1 MSPPG
6 APRAPEDQA
15 ADIVM
20 PEMHGLDL
28 ADRAMANIPN
38 LRIVLMTGHAP
49 EPTVQFAGPPQR
61 IRFPN
66 ADCTSSTANAAE
78 ALRSSRMGLASTTS
92 SDVITPESDSI
103 SMRRCAS
110 R

>member
-1 MSPPG
+1 MPAWSPSTS
-6 APRAPEDQA
+6 
-15 ADIVM
+15 
-20 PEMHGLDL
+20 
-28 ADRAMANIPN
+28 
-38 LRIVLMTGHAP
+38 LRVT
-49 EPTVQFAGPPQR
+49 QRR

-78 ALRSSRMGLASTTS
+78 ALRSSRIGLASTTS